1 MQTKQHA
8 KRKQHSY
15 SNRKKIYKEQFVF
28 VFVVEGSLAG
38 NVQNTGFFKIQLVGS
53 VCSILSVMRGSRG
66 GVGGVRTPP
75 GICKA

>member
-53 VCSILSVMRGSRG
+53 VCSILSVFLEVLVFLCARNSN
-66 GVGGVRTPP
+66 
-75 GICKA
+75 KYF